1 MGASG
6 AEEIQR
12 NWISLW
18 PLPTGPSLM
27 PLVIH
32 PEWTR
37 SPGSSEDSPESW
49 DVELWR
55 LELWGSEA
63 GPGSEAGT
71 GGFALQTVGCLAEAA
86 DIRGHTSLSHLAIS
100 DPRS

>member
-1 MGASG
+1 MSGSERLGASG

-12 NWISLW
+12 HLMSLW

-27 PLVIH
+27 LLVIH
-32 PEWTR
+32 LEWTR

-55 LELWGSEA
+55 MGLG
-63 GPGSEAGT
+63 
-71 GGFALQTVGCLAEAA
+71 
-86 DIRGHTSLSHLAIS
+86 
-100 DPRS
+100 

>member
-6 AEEIQR
+6 AEEMQR

-18 PLPTGPSLM
+18 PLSTGPSLM

-37 SPGSSEDSPESW
+37 PPGSSEDSPENW

-55 LELWGSEA
+55 MGLGSPQHEA
-63 GPGSEAGT
+63 G
-71 GGFALQTVGCLAEAA
+71 ALGL
-86 DIRGHTSLSHLAIS
+86 
-100 DPRS
+100 